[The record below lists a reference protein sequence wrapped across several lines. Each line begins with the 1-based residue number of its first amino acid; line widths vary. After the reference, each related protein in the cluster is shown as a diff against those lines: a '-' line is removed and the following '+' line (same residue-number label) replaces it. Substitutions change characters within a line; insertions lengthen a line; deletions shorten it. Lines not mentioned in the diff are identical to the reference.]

1 MCGRFTLTVDINS
14 IARAFNVAPSLQ
26 TVPRYNIAPT
36 QDVVA
41 VMSDGGASSPT
52 GNSIA
57 STTSGAAHLEL
68 LRWGLIPSWAKE
80 ESVGS
85 RMINARAETLAEKPS
100 FKRLLRSRRCL
111 ILADGFYEWKQEE
124 LGGKTPMYI
133 TLKDH
138 EPFAF
143 AGLWDAWKNPEGEV
157 IRTCTIITTQPND
170 LVSSIHNRMPAILSA
185 DAREEWLDPGLQDEH
200 ILLPLLGSYPADAMS
215 ARPVSRLVNNPKY
228 DSAELIA

>member
-26 TVPRYNIAPT
+26 MAPRYNIAPT
-36 QDVVA
+36 QNVVT
-41 VMSDGGASSPT
+41 VMSNGSK
-52 GNSIA
+52 
-57 STTSGAAHLEL
+57 HLDL

-80 ESVGS
+80 ESIGS

-100 FKRLLRSRRCL
+100 FRRLLRSRRCL
-111 ILADGFYEWKQEE
+111 IVADGFYEWKQEG
-124 LGGKTPMYI
+124 GGKTPMYI

-143 AGLWDAWKNPEGEV
+143 AGLWDAWKDPEGELL
-157 IRTCTIITTQPND
+157 RTCTIITTSPNE

-185 DAREEWLDPGLQDEH
+185 DAQEAWLDSGLQDEH
-200 ILLPLLGSYPADAMS
+200 MLLPLLGSYPAEAMS

-228 DSAELIA
+228 DGAELIA